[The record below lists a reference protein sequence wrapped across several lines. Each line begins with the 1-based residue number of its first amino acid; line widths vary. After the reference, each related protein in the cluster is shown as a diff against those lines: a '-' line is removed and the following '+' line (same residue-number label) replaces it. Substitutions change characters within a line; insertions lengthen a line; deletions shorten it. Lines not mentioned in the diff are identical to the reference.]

1 MKKFL
6 LSVAFLG
13 LMASPAFAQE
23 EGGQGPAGPGG
34 RGGEMMK
41 EHHAKM
47 DTDGDGNIS
56 KAEFLAVQEQRFNE
70 LDANSNGIIEK
81 EEFQAFREKMKG
93 KAGEWREKMKERR
106 GQRQAP
112 GGEAPVE

>member
-6 LSVAFLG
+6 MSVALIG
-13 LMASPAFAQE
+13 LMA
-23 EGGQGPAGPGG
+23 GPAMAQAEGGPGG
-34 RGGEMMK
+34 PGGKGAAMMK
-41 EHHAKM
+41 EHHAKL

-56 KAEFLAVQEQRFNE
+56 KAEFLAGQEQRFNE
-70 LDANSNGIIEK
+70 LDANSNGVIEK

-106 GQRQAP
+106 GQQQ
-112 GGEAPVE
+112 GGEAPIE